1 MSELLEIQ
9 NQLDV
14 ANKRVASLERSLV
27 DHPEYPSIAANL
39 ESARRIKQKLEL
51 QFAEASAR
59 KNGSPKQCDTV
70 ADVPK

>member
-14 ANKRVASLERSLV
+14 ANRRVAALERSLV

-59 KNGSPKQCDTV
+59 ENGASKQCGTV
-70 ADVPK
+70 ANVSK